1 MQYHFQPFFH
11 NTAADHLT
19 ADSDRLDIPEL
30 SDGFDPSLLS
40 LANGIEGSM
49 IPHSY
54 ITERVP
60 CGLYAVHIA
69 LTAVQDVE
77 QLFLFTGRKLLRDI
91 ISLKKGDRYERT
103 FYQSVAGIIP
113 RYHEAYYPVENLF
126 VTLCTPE
133 PGAVR
138 IEACYAEAA
147 GAVEAADFR
156 R

>member
-40 LANGIEGSM
+40 LANGIEGRM
-49 IPHSY
+49 IPYSY

-103 FYQSVAGIIP
+103 FYQSVAGGTEQKEQFDAMEKSTAALLKALK
-113 RYHEAYYPVENLF
+113 EADQASSE
-126 VTLCTPE
+126 E
-133 PGAVR
+133 
-138 IEACYAEAA
+138 
-147 GAVEAADFR
+147 
-156 R
+156 

>member
-49 IPHSY
+49 IPYSY

-91 ISLKKGDRYERT
+91 ISLKKGDRYDRT
-103 FYQSVAGIIP
+103 FYQTVAGNIP
-113 RYHEAYYPVENLF
+113 RSPEAS
-126 VTLCTPE
+126 
-133 PGAVR
+133 
-138 IEACYAEAA
+138 
-147 GAVEAADFR
+147 
-156 R
+156 

>member
-40 LANGIEGSM
+40 LANGIAGSM

-60 CGLYAVHIA
+60 AGS
-69 LTAVQDVE
+69 TR
-77 QLFLFTGRKLLRDI
+77 F
-91 ISLKKGDRYERT
+91 IS
-103 FYQSVAGIIP
+103 
-113 RYHEAYYPVENLF
+113 H
-126 VTLCTPE
+126 
-133 PGAVR
+133 
-138 IEACYAEAA
+138 
-147 GAVEAADFR
+147 
-156 R
+156 